1 MTSKQQIGTAAGEV
15 PWLHELSN
23 DIACAAPCVFRRY
36 RMGGILSESRR
47 HPLQWSTGWH
57 CTPERPDIAFSERHA
72 MRSMFS
78 RLRFALLSRAAIAS
92 TVFLL
97 AACGGG
103 GGGDSGDFDGNPLPA
118 PPPVV
123 EQPFEPGA
131 PLVTGD
137 IATDGLNW
145 MNFRRQQIGLPAL
158 ARNTALDNA
167 ARGHSRYQRLNGELT
182 HTQIV
187 GLPGFT
193 GVTEVDRIANA
204 GYSLIPAT
212 GFAAGEVLAATGD
225 SSGVA
230 TAEALIAAIY
240 HRYIIFEPVF
250 KDIGTGVDGTADGF
264 LYFTANLAA
273 GDGLGFGL
281 RSDEVAVY
289 PYPNQQG
296 VPSVFF
302 SDTES
307 PDPVA
312 EFNEVGYPVSVH
324 TNLGGTIAVS
334 TFTIRSRSGVA
345 LPARLLTAAT
355 DNFTPTS
362 AAALVPLRTLV
373 PGMTYDVQFTG
384 AVNNAPVAL
393 SWSFTAG

>member
-1 MTSKQQIGTAAGEV
+1 MG
-15 PWLHELSN
+15 LLS
-23 DIACAAPCVFRRY
+23 
-36 RMGGILSESRR
+36 L
-47 HPLQWSTGWH
+47 
-57 CTPERPDIAFSERHA
+57 
-72 MRSMFS
+72 
-78 RLRFALLSRAAIAS
+78 RLRSALLARAAIAS

-103 GGGDSGDFDGNPLPA
+103 GGDSGDIDGGPLPVQS
-118 PPPVV
+118 PVA
-123 EQPFEPGA
+123 EQPIEPGA
-131 PLVTGD
+131 PFVTGD

-145 MNFRRQQIGLPAL
+145 MNFRRQQIGLSAL

-167 ARGHSRYQRLNGELT
+167 AQGHSIYQQLNDELT
-182 HTQIV
+182 HTQIA
-187 GLPGFT
+187 GRPGFT
-193 GVTEVDRIANA
+193 GVSEIDRIANA

-212 GFAAGEVLAATGD
+212 GFAAGEVLAATGG
-225 SSGVA
+225 SSGID

-250 KDIGTGVDGTADGF
+250 KDIGTGTADDGPDGF

-273 GDGLGFGL
+273 GDGLGLGL
-281 RSDEVAVY
+281 RSDEVVVY
-289 PYPNQQG
+289 PFPDQQA
-296 VPSVFF
+296 VPSVFY

-334 TFTIRSRSGVA
+334 TFTIRSRSGIV

-355 DNFTPTS
+355 DGFTPTS
-362 AAALVPLRTLV
+362 AAALVPLRTLT

-384 AVNNAPVAL
+384 LVNNAPIAL

>member
-1 MTSKQQIGTAAGEV
+1 
-15 PWLHELSN
+15 
-23 DIACAAPCVFRRY
+23 
-36 RMGGILSESRR
+36 
-47 HPLQWSTGWH
+47 
-57 CTPERPDIAFSERHA
+57 
-72 MRSMFS
+72 MRLPFPS
-78 RLRFALLSRAAIAS
+78 LRSALLARTVIAS

-103 GGGDSGDFDGNPLPA
+103 GGDSGDFDGDPLPA
-118 PPPVV
+118 SPPVI

-131 PLVTGD
+131 PLATGD

-167 ARGHSRYQRLNGELT
+167 AQGHSRYQRLNDELT

-187 GLPGFT
+187 GRPGFT

-212 GFAAGEVLAATGD
+212 GFAAGEVLAATGG
-225 SSGVA
+225 SSGVD

-250 KDIGTGVDGTADGF
+250 KDIGTGVEGTTDGF
-264 LYFTANLAA
+264 FYFTAKLAA
-273 GDGLGFGL
+273 GDGLGPGL
-281 RSDEVAVY
+281 PPDEVAVY
-289 PYPNQQG
+289 PYPNQQA

-324 TNLGGTIAVS
+324 TNLGGTISVS

-345 LPARLLTAAT
+345 LPARLLTPAT
-355 DNFTPTS
+355 DGFTPAS
-362 AAALVPLRTLV
+362 AAALIPLRTLT
-373 PGMTYDVQFTG
+373 PGVTYDVQFTG
-384 AVNNAPVAL
+384 TVNNSPVAL